1 MHSEVAAAAAA
12 AESQINRA
20 RSSVAHGQQQGA
32 ASAVVASDGTLLTPS
47 LTSDGASMSES
58 WLTRLEVSCRGLP
71 SRCALGSSVRV
82 WGAIE
87 KACCA
92 RAGRQQHLGPAA
104 AAAAAGGSS
113 SLDLA
118 AAAVREDGAGPA
130 VRGLS
135 CIIGSPCLGLCTHCD
150 PIMSPRRLTVS
161 AGAPLCVWP
170 LGRGT
175 RQHTTVTIR
184 PSGVPVVR
192 MTSTTA
198 HSYVAFVWAC
208 LGLRPTVG

>member
-1 MHSEVAAAAAA
+1 MHSEAAAGAAAA
-12 AESQINRA
+12 AESQFNRA

-58 WLTRLEVSCRGLP
+58 WLTRLEVSCRGLGLL
-71 SRCALGSSVRV
+71 SRCALGSFVRV

-87 KACCA
+87 KACHA

-170 LGRGT
+170 LGRGA

-184 PSGVPVVR
+184 PSGVAVVR

-208 LGLRPTVG
+208 LGL